1 MIYLHSYETVLVLHT
16 NTATQDDIIAYL
28 LIGRPKQTVDGNYPT
43 TKAIV
48 ITLFYFKH
56 QSKRGKF

>member
-28 LIGRPKQTVDGNYPT
+28 LIGRPKQTGDGNYPT
-43 TKAIV
+43 TKIY
-48 ITLFYFKH
+48 LFNSFL
-56 QSKRGKF
+56 F